1 MTLPQLKGER
11 SIRPSWTARSTA
23 GVQRAACLVLEHAP
37 LMAVMDDLRS
47 EKQRWQRSQ
56 AMTLL

>member
-1 MTLPQLKGER
+1 M
-11 SIRPSWTARSTA
+11 
-23 GVQRAACLVLEHAP
+23 QRAACTVLERTP

-56 AMTLL
+56 AMTLLYGWSLLLAIWEASLL